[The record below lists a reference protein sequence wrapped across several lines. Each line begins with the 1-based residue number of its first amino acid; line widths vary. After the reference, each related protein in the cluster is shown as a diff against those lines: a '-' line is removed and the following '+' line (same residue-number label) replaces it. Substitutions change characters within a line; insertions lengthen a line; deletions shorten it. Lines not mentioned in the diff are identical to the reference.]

1 MFVGPTLQ
9 TSATTANDFS
19 NVVTY
24 IVEASDNTR
33 QNYYIDVTKFTG
45 LPIVYINT
53 LGEAEI
59 TSKDEYISATISIDG
74 SRNFQELAQTNIR
87 IRGRGNST
95 WETHPKKPYQIRFN
109 DKTSILGMPED
120 RRWLLLAE
128 YSDKS
133 MMRNKVV
140 HVLALGS
147 STNLVWTPT
156 SEYAEVY
163 LNGEYNGTYNISQKV
178 EQTANR
184 LDIGDQGFLL
194 EIDQMFR
201 LKADDVYFRSE
212 QFLLNIKEPNVAEN
226 DDNYNFIETYISDFE
241 NALYGSNFK
250 NLTTG
255 YAKYIVVDSVVDWYL
270 INEITKNVDSKFF
283 F

>member
-1 MFVGPTLQ
+1 MKKFQYIVCLFLVLFLIASCDSDNQTEASSNTVENPLPKQFTSFAFLAQNNQNLTEDVSLEINGNSITGRIANNIAIDNLVASFSHTASNAFVGPTLQ

-19 NVVTY
+19 TVVTY

-33 QNYYIDVTKFTG
+33 QNYYIDITKFTG

-53 LGEAEI
+53 LNAAEI

-74 SRNFQELAQTNIR
+74 NRNYRQLENTAIR

-95 WETHPKKPYQIRFN
+95 WAVSHPKKPYQIRFN

-140 HVLALGS
+140 HTLALGS
-147 STNLVWTPT
+147 STNLVWTAT
-156 SEYAEVY
+156 SEYA
-163 LNGEYNGTYNISQKV
+163 
-178 EQTANR
+178 
-184 LDIGDQGFLL
+184 
-194 EIDQMFR
+194 
-201 LKADDVYFRSE
+201 RS
-212 QFLLNIKEPNVAEN
+212 L
-226 DDNYNFIETYISDFE
+226 
-241 NALYGSNFK
+241 FK
-250 NLTTG
+250 RR
-255 YAKYIVVDSVVDWYL
+255 I
-270 INEITKNVDSKFF
+270 
-283 F
+283 